1 MRPLCAFDLDHTLVR
16 SPLDL
21 VRLKGEI
28 RALVEADGAAP
39 LPEAT
44 RAWTIGQIIEA
55 ATAHRTT
62 LGEACWAL
70 CTTHEEE
77 AVEHA
82 QPEPGALEALTALRA
97 AGYPLAVWTNNTGTV
112 ARRALASCG
121 LDGFFTV
128 LVTRDEAAL
137 KPDPSGLRLLEAA
150 FPERRIWVVG
160 DSLGG
165 RGRGSGAAA
174 RPSSPTAPIPSSS
187 PAGAWRRAPSCAICA
202 TSRSGSARPPG
213 SDPFAA
219 AARPSDPLSP
229 PASVAS

>member
-21 VRLKGEI
+21 VRLKAEI
-28 RALVEADGAAP
+28 RALVETEGVP
-39 LPEAT
+39 LGEAT

-55 ATAHRTT
+55 ATLHRTA

-77 AVEHA
+77 AVRHA
-82 QPEPGALEALTALRA
+82 QPEPGAHETLTSLRA

-112 ARRALASCG
+112 ARRALASCD
-121 LDGFFTV
+121 LDGFFPV
-128 LVTRDEAAL
+128 LITRDEAAL

-160 DSLGG
+160 DSWVD
-165 RGRGSGAAA
+165 GAAA
-174 RPSSPTAPIPSSS
+174 QAGGAAFIAYGADPVELARRGVAPRTVLRDLRHLPAWLRTA
-187 PAGAWRRAPSCAICA
+187 AW
-202 TSRSGSARPPG
+202 
-213 SDPFAA
+213 
-219 AARPSDPLSP
+219 
-229 PASVAS
+229 

>member
-21 VRLKGEI
+21 GRLKVEI
-28 RALVEADGAAP
+28 RTLVEAEGVP

-44 RAWTIGQIIEA
+44 RAWTIGQIIAA
-55 ATAHRTT
+55 ATAHRET
-62 LGEACWAL
+62 LGDACWAL

-77 AVEHA
+77 AVA
-82 QPEPGALEALTALRA
+82 DAMPEPGAHEALSALRG

-112 ARRALASCG
+112 TRRALASCG

-128 LVTRDEAAL
+128 LITRDEAAL

-160 DSLGG
+160 DSWVD
-165 RGRGSGAAA
+165 GAAA
-174 RPSSPTAPIPSSS
+174 QAGGAAFIAYGADPVELARRGVAPRTVLRDLRQLPEWLRTA
-187 PAGAWRRAPSCAICA
+187 AW
-202 TSRSGSARPPG
+202 
-213 SDPFAA
+213 
-219 AARPSDPLSP
+219 
-229 PASVAS
+229 

>member
-28 RALVEADGAAP
+28 RALVEAEGLP

-55 ATAHRTT
+55 ATVHRTA
-62 LGEACWAL
+62 LGERAGGSARRTRRRPSITPSPSRARTRPSPSSGGGLSPRAL
-70 CTTHEEE
+70 DQQHGVGR
-77 AVEHA
+77 A
-82 QPEPGALEALTALRA
+82 PGPRELRA
-97 AGYPLAVWTNNTGTV
+97 
-112 ARRALASCG
+112 RRILHG
-121 LDGFFTV
+121 PG
-128 LVTRDEAAL
+128 TRDEAAL

-160 DSLGG
+160 DSWVD
-165 RGRGSGAAA
+165 GAAA
-174 RPSSPTAPIPSSS
+174 HAGGAAFIAYGADPSSW

-202 TSRSGSARPPG
+202 RSRSGFAPPPG
-213 SDPFAA
+213 SAPSRA
-219 AARPSDPLSP
+219 AARPADPLSP

>member
-1 MRPLCAFDLDHTLVR
+1 VRPLCAFDLDHTLVR

-21 VRLKGEI
+21 VRLKVEI
-28 RALVEADGAAP
+28 RALVEADGLP
-39 LPEAT
+39 LPEPT

-55 ATAHRTT
+55 ATAHRGT

-77 AVEHA
+77 AVLDA
-82 QPEPGALEALTALRA
+82 RPEPGALETLIELRA

-112 ARRALASCG
+112 TRRALASCG
-121 LDGFFTV
+121 LDLFFPV

-160 DSLGG
+160 DSWVD
-165 RGRGSGAAA
+165 GAAA
-174 RPSSPTAPIPSSS
+174 QAGGAAFIAYGADPAELARRGVAPRTVLRDLRQLPE
-187 PAGAWRRAPSCAICA
+187 WLR
-202 TSRSGSARPPG
+202 
-213 SDPFAA
+213 AA
-219 AARPSDPLSP
+219 AW
-229 PASVAS
+229 

>member
-1 MRPLCAFDLDHTLVR
+1 MRLPYQKSAGFSEIWRARGAILRPVRPLCAFDLDHTLVR

-28 RALVEADGAAP
+28 RALVEADGLP

-55 ATAHRTT
+55 AAAHRTT
-62 LGEACWAL
+62 LGEACWGL

-82 QPEPGALEALTALRA
+82 QPEPGALEALTELRA
-97 AGYPLAVWTNNTGTV
+97 AGYPLALWTNNTGSV

-121 LDGFFTV
+121 FGGFFTV
-128 LVTRDEAAL
+128 LVTRDEAPL
-137 KPDPSGLRLLEAA
+137 KPDPSGLRLLEVA

-160 DSLGG
+160 DSWVD
-165 RGRGSGAAA
+165 GAAA
-174 RPSSPTAPIPSSS
+174 HAGGAAFIAYGADPVELARRGVAPRTVLRDLRHLPEWLRTA
-187 PAGAWRRAPSCAICA
+187 AW
-202 TSRSGSARPPG
+202 
-213 SDPFAA
+213 
-219 AARPSDPLSP
+219 
-229 PASVAS
+229 

>member
-1 MRPLCAFDLDHTLVR
+1 MRRAAGAILPSMRPLCAFDLDHTLVR

-21 VRLKGEI
+21 VRLKVEI
-28 RALVEADGAAP
+28 RALVETDGVP
-39 LPEAT
+39 LGEAT

-55 ATAHRTT
+55 ATLHRTA

-77 AVEHA
+77 AVHDA
-82 QPEPGALEALTALRA
+82 QPEPGAHEALTALRT

-121 LDGFFTV
+121 LDGFFRV
-128 LVTRDEAAL
+128 LITRDEAAL

-160 DSLGG
+160 DSWVD
-165 RGRGSGAAA
+165 GAAA
-174 RPSSPTAPIPSSS
+174 QAGGAAFIAYGADPVELARRGVAPRTVLRDLRHLPEWLRTA
-187 PAGAWRRAPSCAICA
+187 AW
-202 TSRSGSARPPG
+202 
-213 SDPFAA
+213 
-219 AARPSDPLSP
+219 
-229 PASVAS
+229 